1 MSDEIRVRGLR
12 VFAHH
17 GVFEHER
24 INGQYFF
31 IDIDARTSFAGAAD
45 DIDRTLHY
53 GDMCLAVVAAV
64 ETEPVDLIETV
75 AERVAAVVLRMGA
88 DSVRVEV
95 HKPDAPV
102 PADFQDISV
111 VIDRSRS

>member
-17 GVFEHER
+17 GVFDHER
-24 INGQYFF
+24 ANGQNFV
-31 IDIDARTSFAGAAD
+31 IDIDARTSFAGAGD
-45 DIDRTLHY
+45 DIARTIHY

-64 ETEPVDLIETV
+64 QTDPVDLIETV
-75 AERVAAVVLRMGA
+75 AERVANVVLGMGA

-102 PADFQDISV
+102 PADFHDISV

>member
-24 INGQYFF
+24 QDGQNFL
-31 IDIDARTSFAGAAD
+31 IDIDARVSFDGTND
-45 DIDRTLHY
+45 DIARTIHY
-53 GDMCLAVVAAV
+53 GDMCLAVVGAV
-64 ETEPVDLIETV
+64 QSDPVDLIETV
-75 AERVAAVVLRMGA
+75 AERVATVVLGMGA
-88 DSVRVEV
+88 NSVRVEV

-102 PADFQDISV
+102 PADFADISV
-111 VIDRSRS
+111 VVERFRS